1 MEDELS
7 RRIELTV
14 DTKGAALASRSAL
27 GIHTDERIYPSSSQL
42 SLEKDRASLV
52 NYLNRMHA
60 ARIAK

>member
-7 RRIELTV
+7 RRIELT
-14 DTKGAALASRSAL
+14 DGTKGVDLASRSAL
-27 GIHTDERIYPSSSQL
+27 GIHTDERISPSSRQP

-60 ARIAK
+60 ARISK